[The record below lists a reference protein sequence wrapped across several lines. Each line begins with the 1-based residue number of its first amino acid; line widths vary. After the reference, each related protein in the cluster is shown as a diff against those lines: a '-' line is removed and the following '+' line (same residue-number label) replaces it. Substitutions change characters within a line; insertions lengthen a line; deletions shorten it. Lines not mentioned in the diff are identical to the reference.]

1 MIYEY
6 YSYIDNLKSDLLT
19 IDGSYYCLLLKNIL
33 DFQNI
38 EESTI
43 KL

>member
-1 MIYEY
+1 MVYEY
-6 YSYIDNLKSDLLT
+6 YSYIDNLISDLLT
-19 IDGSYYCLLLKNIL
+19 IDGSFYCLLLENIL

-38 EESTI
+38 EKSAI